1 MVEMKRAA
9 QDPVQRLLTFVQ
21 YLEKAAFAASV
32 AILAGTVG
40 YVTIHAVS

>member
-1 MVEMKRAA
+1 MEKKKAA
-9 QDPVQRLLTFVQ
+9 QDPVQRLFAFLQ

-32 AILAGTVG
+32 AILAGTAG